1 MQTLGGLNAI
11 QAPIKITPLGRSMLF
26 YPLDP
31 THARIL
37 LASFDLGCPSE
48 IIDIL
53 SLLVSGPVWIDK
65 SSEQDAQRSARLK
78 FLHRDGDHLTGL
90 NVFRAYI
97 ALMEQQSA
105 FGKWS
110 KDNYVNSRT
119 LAAAVKVRDQ
129 LRDLA
134 TRDGRRWDVS
144 CGGETSLVMRSL
156 LMGMFMNTAVIQADG
171 TYKQTTGSLVSGVES
186 LWSETG
192 IVVGNGVGNA
202 DSSCPDRRSRSI
214 LRPY

>member
-1 MQTLGGLNAI
+1 
-11 QAPIKITPLGRSMLF
+11 MLF

-53 SLLVSGPVWIDK
+53 SLLVSGPIWIDK
-65 SSEQDAQRSARLK
+65 SSEQDAQKSARLK
-78 FLHRDGDHLTGL
+78 FLHREGDHLTGL

-97 ALMEQQSA
+97 ALREQQSA
-105 FGKWS
+105 FGKWC

-119 LAAAVKVRDQ
+119 LAAAIKVRDQ

-134 TRDGRRWDVS
+134 SRDGRKWNVS
-144 CGGETSLVMRSL
+144 CGSETSLVMRSL

-171 TYKQTTGSLVSGVES
+171 TYKQTTGNLVSIATIPSHNRYHVKAVMDES
-186 LWSETG
+186 
-192 IVVGNGVGNA
+192 
-202 DSSCPDRRSRSI
+202 C
-214 LRPY
+214 